1 MQLVNMIKQFAR
13 DEEGVVAI
21 EYGLLAAFVALALVT
36 VGTTL
41 NERIPQMF
49 NKLMDDLDTI
59 VDGVAVAA
67 P

>member
-21 EYGLLAAFVALALVT
+21 EYGLLAAFVAIALVT
-36 VGTTL
+36 VGGVLDT
-41 NERIPQMF
+41 RIPQLF
-49 NKLMDDLDTI
+49 STLMTDLDTI
-59 VDGVAVAA
+59 AGSIV

>member
-21 EYGLLAAFVALALVT
+21 EYGLLAAFVAIALVT
-36 VGTTL
+36 VGSVLDT
-41 NERIPQMF
+41 RIPQLF
-49 NKLMDDLDTI
+49 TTLMDDLDK
-59 VDGVAVAA
+59 VAGSVV